1 VRPLLGASRRAA
13 TVGAILLLAGCQSP
27 LGPNA
32 SFPVAIE
39 TATLASNELNRLG
52 TQDLEAGNSGL
63 AERHFRE
70 AVEQNGDDAASWI
83 GLAAAYDSLGRFD
96 LADRAYA
103 QAIRLNGETLTIQN
117 NVGYSYFLRGD
128 RARALSRFQRALGLY
143 PANPVLLNNIKMVR
157 TGERPNRGG
166 MP

>member
-1 VRPLLGASRRAA
+1 MRPLSCGPRRAA

-27 LGPNA
+27 LSPDA
-32 SFPVAIE
+32 TFPVAIE
-39 TATLASNELNRLG
+39 TAVVASNELHRLG

-83 GLAAAYDSLGRFD
+83 GLAAAYDNLGRFD

-103 QAIRLNGETLTIQN
+103 QAIRLNGETLTILN
-117 NVGYSYFLRGD
+117 NVGYSYLLRGD
-128 RARALSRFQRALGLY
+128 RARALSRFQHALGLY
-143 PANPVLLNNIKMVR
+143 PGNPILLNNLKMVR
-157 TGERPNRGG
+157 TGERPNRGRL
-166 MP
+166 P